1 MSGINHTDLIQLKNI
16 SAEMQNP
23 HSLTLR
29 DEIVTHIYQKTE
41 EITEKIIKKRQQQPK
56 ADLDRKIDNILTS
69 KIFGYPIM
77 LLVLGVVLWMT
88 ITGANYPSQALAALF
103 FWGQEKLTLLF
114 QALHAPDWLHG
125 VLVLGMYRG
134 LAWVVSVMLPPMA
147 IFFPLFTILED
158 LGYLPRVAFNLDRFF
173 QKAGAHGKQS
183 LTMSMGFGCNA
194 AGVIACRIIESP
206 RERLIAILTNNFVPC
221 NGRFPTIITVAAIF
235 FGAAVGAL
243 YSSFVA
249 AAVVVGLV
257 LIGITVTLMTSWLL
271 SKTMLRGIPSSFTLE
286 LPPFRKP
293 QMFKVFIRSIFDR
306 TIFVLRRAVIVAAPA
321 GAITWILANTS
332 INGISLIDWFAA
344 WLQPVG
350 YAVGLDGYILLAFIL
365 GLPANEIVFP
375 ILIMSYLSQGSL
387 TELDSLS
394 ALKAL
399 LVDHG
404 WTWLT
409 ALNVLLFS
417 LLHFPCATTLL
428 TIKKETGSNKWTAL
442 SFFIPTAV
450 AFLVTFI
457 VAQTIR
463 FLGFV

>member
-1 MSGINHTDLIQLKNI
+1 MSGINHADLIQLKNI
-16 SAEMQNP
+16 SKEIQNH
-23 HSLTLR
+23 HSLKLR

-41 EITEKIIKKRQQQPK
+41 EITRKIIKKQQQQPK

-77 LLVLGVVLWMT
+77 LLVLGAVLWMT

-114 QALHAPDWLHG
+114 QALDAPDWLHG

-134 LAWVVSVMLPPMA
+134 LTWVVSVMLPPMA

-221 NGRFPTIITVAAIF
+221 NGRFPTIITVSVIF
-235 FGAAVGAL
+235 FGAAAGAI

-257 LIGITVTLMTSWLL
+257 LIGITVTLITSWTL
-271 SKTMLRGIPSSFTLE
+271 SKTMLKGIPSSFTLE
-286 LPPFRKP
+286 LPPYRKP
-293 QMFKVFIRSIFDR
+293 QMLKVFIRSVFDR
-306 TIFVLRRAVIVAAPA
+306 TIFVLRRAVVVAAPA

-332 INGISLIDWFAA
+332 VNGMSLIDWFAA
-344 WLQPVG
+344 WLQPIG
-350 YAVGLDGYILLAFIL
+350 YAIGLDGYILLAFIL

-428 TIKKETGSNKWTAL
+428 TIKKETGSLKWTAL

-450 AFLVTFI
+450 AFSVTFI
-457 VAQTIR
+457 VAQTVR
-463 FLGFV
+463 FFGLV